1 MNPLFVIYYSLLGR
15 LRVARRS
22 ACLILFLTAGFV
34 AMAQET
40 TPVVPVV
47 DPVDAAL
54 GAIRAGQHD
63 LAETHLMSIQSPP
76 AKIFVQACIERDK
89 GDSKRAIQTLAGLIV
104 QYPNDPEWTAK
115 GELLS
120 VMLYLELGMLDA
132 ADATA
137 RQVQVLHEGTAVAE
151 KATAL
156 RSKIEKMN
164 EEMESK

>member
-1 MNPLFVIYYSLLGR
+1 MSRML
-15 LRVARRS
+15 
-22 ACLILFLTAGFV
+22 LFLTLFSVAGV
-34 AMAQET
+34 TAIAQQAAPSAVMA
-40 TPVVPVV
+40 PASV
-47 DPVDAAL
+47 DPVAAAL
-54 GAIRAGQHD
+54 GALRAGQIQA
-63 LAETHLMSIQSPP
+63 AETQLALITNP
-76 AKIFVQACIERDK
+76 AAKLFVQACIERASKDP
-89 GDSKRAIQTLAGLIV
+89 KRAIQTVVGVIV

-115 GELLS
+115 SELLS